1 MLLNV
6 DADSNG
12 QRLDNF
18 LVKMIKN
25 IPKSRIYRMV
35 RTGEVRVNSRRVRV
49 STKVYLGDSVRVPP
63 LSGMTIGNS
72 LIESEQEDHIE
83 RLAHKNISILFED
96 EYMVILDKPSGIS
109 VHGVKE
115 KRLGLL
121 ELMQTFRKEAF
132 LKLCHRLDKDT
143 SGLLIISKKRSFLLH
158 IQKQLKNGEVNKK
171 YLAICLLGSKFNEI
185 PSEVCKPLLR
195 TYDRDGNRV
204 VKISKKGKYALTKF
218 REIERVLH
226 RDFGLISL
234 IECIPATGRTHQI
247 RAHLSSL
254 GLPILGD
261 KKYCAQVL
269 DETPAKRMFLHAW
282 KLSFRKSG
290 MDRKVHYESP
300 IPAAFKSVLKSI
312 E

>member
-6 DADSNG
+6 DSDSNG
-12 QRLDNF
+12 QRVDNF

-35 RTGEVRVNSRRVRV
+35 RTGEVRVNSRRVRAF
-49 STKVYLGDSVRVPP
+49 TKVYQGDVVRVPP
-63 LSGMTIGNS
+63 LPGISIGS
-72 LIESEQEDHIE
+72 SQIEFGKDNYIE
-83 RLAHKNISILFED
+83 RHGQKNISIIFED

-109 VHGVKE
+109 VHGIKE

-121 ELMQTFRKEAF
+121 ELMQTFRRNVF

-158 IQKQLKNGEVNKK
+158 VQKQLRNGEVNKK
-171 YLAICLLGSKFNEI
+171 YLAICLLKSNSTEI
-185 PSEVCKPLLR
+185 PEEVCKPLLR

-204 VKISKKGKYALTKF
+204 VTISKKGKYALTKF

-226 RDFGLISL
+226 QELGLISL
-234 IECIPATGRTHQI
+234 IECIPTTGRTHQI
-247 RAHLSSL
+247 RVHLSAL

-261 KKYCAQVL
+261 RKYCEQVL
-269 DETPAKRMFLHAW
+269 DKALAERMFLHAW
-282 KLSFRKSG
+282 KLSFRKPG
-290 MDRKVHYESP
+290 VDRKVHYESP
-300 IPAAFKSVLKSI
+300 LPDAFKRVLKRV
-312 E
+312 

>member
-6 DADSNG
+6 DSDSNG

-18 LVKMIKN
+18 LVKMVKN

-49 STKVYLGDSVRVPP
+49 FTKVYQGDSVRVPP

-72 LIESEQEDHIE
+72 LLESEQEDYIE

-96 EYMVILDKPSGIS
+96 EFMVILDKPSGIS

>member
-6 DADSNG
+6 DSDSNG

-35 RTGEVRVNSRRVRV
+35 RTGEVRINSRRVRV
-49 STKVYLGDSVRVPP
+49 FTKVYQGDLVRVPP
-63 LSGMTIGNS
+63 LSGMTIGSS
-72 LIESEQEDHIE
+72 LIESAQDDHIE
-83 RLAHKNISILFED
+83 RLAHKNISIIFED
-96 EYMVILDKPSGIS
+96 ECMVILDKPSGIS

-121 ELMQTFRKEAF
+121 ELMQTFRRDAC

-158 IQKQLKNGEVNKK
+158 IQKQLRNGEINKK
-171 YLAICLLGSKFNEI
+171 YLAICSLNSNSMEI
-185 PSEVCKPLLR
+185 PTQVCKPLLR

-204 VKISKKGKYALTKF
+204 VTISKKGKYALTKL

-226 RDFGLISL
+226 QDFGLISL

-247 RAHLSSL
+247 RVHLSSL

-261 KKYCAQVL
+261 KKYCEQVL
-269 DETPAKRMFLHAW
+269 DKVLIERMFLHAW

-300 IPAAFKSVLKSI
+300 VPAAFKRVLKRI
-312 E
+312 

>member
-6 DADSNG
+6 DSDSNG

-35 RTGEVRVNSRRVRV
+35 RTGEVRINSKRVRV
-49 STKVYLGDSVRVPP
+49 FTKVYQGDSVRVPP

-72 LIESEQEDHIE
+72 LIESEQDDQIE
-83 RLAHKNISILFED
+83 RLAQKNISILFED
-96 EYMVILDKPSGIS
+96 KCMVILDKPCGIS

-121 ELMQTFRKEAF
+121 ELMQTFRKDAC

-171 YLAICLLGSKFNEI
+171 YLAICLLGSNFTEI

-204 VKISKKGKYALTKF
+204 VRISKKGKYALTKF

-226 RDFGLISL
+226 QDFGLISL

-269 DETPAKRMFLHAW
+269 DETPAERMFLHAW

-300 IPAAFKSVLKSI
+300 IPAAFKRVLKRV
-312 E
+312 